1 MFKWRELKQ
10 IQGQILDWYER
21 ESSKKVFQS
30 RVEDVQQSEKVR
42 IFHHEQHQKQYKK
55 SSILNLDT
63 EAGIL
68 RGHAACSTYLTNKV
82 VELLEH
88 EAVLDPN
95 A

>member
-10 IQGQILDWYER
+10 IQGQLSDWYER
-21 ESSKKVFQS
+21 ESSKIVLQS

-63 EAGIL
+63 EPGIL
-68 RGHAACSTYLTNKV
+68 WGHAACST
-82 VELLEH
+82 
-88 EAVLDPN
+88 
-95 A
+95 